1 MKSAGSYAT
10 TGSVFNSRSSEVALV
25 SMLLSDVAA
34 AVSHSIDP
42 PDADEA
48 GDGAAELKAPLLLP
62 PAEADDVA
70 ALQAVGVAPSPLF
83 EAHEL

>member
-1 MKSAGSYAT
+1 MFS
-10 TGSVFNSRSSEVALV
+10 SRSSDVALV
-25 SMLLSDVAA
+25 SLVSILLSDVAA

-62 PAEADDVA
+62 PAEVDDVA
-70 ALQAVGVAPSPLF
+70 ALQAVGVAPSPLL